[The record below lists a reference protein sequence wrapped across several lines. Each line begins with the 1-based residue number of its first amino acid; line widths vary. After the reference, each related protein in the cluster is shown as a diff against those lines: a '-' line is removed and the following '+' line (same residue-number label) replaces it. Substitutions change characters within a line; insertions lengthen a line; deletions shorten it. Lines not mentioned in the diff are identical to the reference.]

1 MTLERYDVA
10 PFLPCSSTRRMK
22 PNDTQ
27 SAISLV
33 RVGLLLRYI
42 GQLENAGAPVG
53 RFLTQ
58 TKIPA
63 NLLQH
68 PGAVIPLEHGFRF
81 VELACRKLGTEHL
94 GFYVGQA
101 NLLEGLGPFGDIL
114 RRALTLHEYF
124 DKATRLYNMLMTNQR
139 IWLSQGADEV
149 RFNVTTMGDVG
160 VAAYQS
166 HLENFVVTIDTI
178 RNVAGPDW
186 SPREVSIAYRPR
198 ETLPD
203 TDLFAGSRVTT
214 GTGESWLTIPRA
226 LLQKPLWMPHGAN
239 SPSHT
244 SAGVARPLPEDL
256 YGLVQLQVG
265 ALLTN
270 RAVGI
275 DVVAESLIMSRRS
288 LQRRLADQGLT
299 FSEILAETRL
309 ARAADWLQNTD
320 KPVGEIA
327 FDLGYRDASNFT
339 RAFRKQT
346 GVSPQRFRN
355 DAGQH

>member
-1 MTLERYDVA
+1 
-10 PFLPCSSTRRMK
+10 MK
-22 PNDTQ
+22 QHDSQ
-27 SAISLV
+27 SAISLAKV
-33 RVGLLLRYI
+33 ALLLRYV
-42 GQLENAGAPVG
+42 GPLETAGAPVD

-81 VELACRKLGTEHL
+81 VELACRTLGTEHL
-94 GFYVGQA
+94 GLYVGQA

-124 DKATRLYNMLMTNQR
+124 DKAIRLYNTLMTNQR

-149 RFNVTTMGDVG
+149 RFNITTMGDVG
-160 VAAYQS
+160 IAAYQS

-186 SPREVSIAYRPR
+186 FPREVSIAYRPR
-198 ETLPD
+198 ETFPD

-226 LLQKPLWMPHGAN
+226 LLQQPLRRRHGTG
-239 SPSHT
+239 SPSRT
-244 SAGVARPLPEDL
+244 GAGVAPPLPGDL

-265 ALLTN
+265 ELLTN

-288 LQRRLADQGLT
+288 LQRRLADEGLT
-299 FSEILAETRL
+299 FSQILAETRL
-309 ARAADWLQNTD
+309 RLAADWLQNTD

-339 RAFRKQT
+339 RAFRRQT
-346 GVSPQRFRN
+346 GVSPQRFRDN
-355 DAGQH
+355 ADWID